1 MKRFLYLIILCII
14 LAGCKGTPQKQ
25 TDSGKTSGKEKPAVT
40 VTVTVTI
47 SPYKYFVDQIAK
59 GKVDVNVMVSNGN
72 NPETYEPYAQQMM
85 ELSKSALYLKVGSI
99 GFEQTWMKKL
109 QDNAP
114 DMKVIDT
121 SMGIKPAKTPG
132 GNIDPHV
139 WMSCSNARIIASNIL
154 KALCELEPKNKAFFE
169 KNYQSLLSII
179 DKRDSTIKES
189 FKKDPDLVRKFV
201 IYHPI
206 LTYFARDYQL
216 EQLAIEEEGR
226 QNLPTAT
233 PQPSSRRATQS
244 QWISIHCRA
253 TGTGRCRKLQLR
265 YRARKSLLGSKNY
278 NHMTPIIKIEH
289 LSAGYDGKQVLSDV
303 NLTVYQDDYLG
314 IIGPNGGGKTTLMRL
329 ILGLMKP
336 TEGTI
341 RYFRKVKDENGK
353 TVLDE
358 NGKAKVEETKEIS
371 MGYLP
376 QYNQLDKQFPIS
388 VYEVVLAG
396 LSKTKGLFSRY
407 TQAQHQQ
414 VLDTLER
421 MQLTEFKDRHIAALS
436 GGQLQR
442 VLLARAIVSKPDV
455 VILDEPNTYI
465 DRRFQKQMYEMLEQI
480 NKECA
485 IIIVSHDVVE
495 VLNNVKHIA
504 CVNQHLHYHDTVDMP
519 REKLEEHFLNV

>member
-1 MKRFLYLIILCII
+1 MKRFLYLIILCVI

-25 TDSGKTSGKEKPAVT
+25 ADSGKASRTEKPA

-85 ELSKSALYLKVGSI
+85 ELSKSALYLKVGRI

-121 SMGIKPAKTPG
+121 SVGIKPAKTPG

-179 DKRDSTIKES
+179 DKRDSTIKEN

-226 QNLPTAT
+226 E
-233 PQPSSRRATQS
+233 PSAS
-244 QWISIHCRA
+244 QLKSLIE
-253 TGTGRCRKLQLR
+253 
-265 YRARKSLLGSKNY
+265 RARKEK
-278 NHMTPIIKIEH
+278 IKFCLIQAEFANRNTTTFIKESYTKPMNINP
-289 LSAGYDGKQVLSDV
+289 L
-303 NLTVYQDDYLG
+303 QDDW
-314 IIGPNGGGKTTLMRL
+314 N
-329 ILGLMKP
+329 
-336 TEGTI
+336 
-341 RYFRKVKDENGK
+341 
-353 TVLDE
+353 
-358 NGKAKVEETKEIS
+358 
-371 MGYLP
+371 
-376 QYNQLDKQFPIS
+376 
-388 VYEVVLAG
+388 
-396 LSKTKGLFSRY
+396 
-407 TQAQHQQ
+407 
-414 VLDTLER
+414 
-421 MQLTEFKDRHIAALS
+421 
-436 GGQLQR
+436 
-442 VLLARAIVSKPDV
+442 RA
-455 VILDEPNTYI
+455 
-465 DRRFQKQMYEMLEQI
+465 MLEAAAAVQG
-480 NKECA
+480 KK
-485 IIIVSHDVVE
+485 IVVG
-495 VLNNVKHIA
+495 K
-504 CVNQHLHYHDTVDMP
+504 
-519 REKLEEHFLNV
+519 